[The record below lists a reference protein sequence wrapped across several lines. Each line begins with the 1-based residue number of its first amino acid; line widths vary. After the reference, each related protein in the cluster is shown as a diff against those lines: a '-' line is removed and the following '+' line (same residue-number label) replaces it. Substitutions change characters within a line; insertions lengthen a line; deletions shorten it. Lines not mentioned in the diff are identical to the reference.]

1 MIFWLIHQTV
11 SMPLFRDLLF
21 LTCMSPGPD
30 VLFGDFFRNISAL
43 SQYSTVYAIDL
54 LGFGASDKPA
64 GFAYTMETWADV
76 CLNGSFN
83 LVFSCIS

>member
-1 MIFWLIHQTV
+1 
-11 SMPLFRDLLF
+11 MPSFRDLLF
-21 LTCMSPGPD
+21 MSCMSVSPD
-30 VLFGDFFRNISAL
+30 ILFGDFFRNISTL

-76 CLNGSFN
+76 CSDGSVNFVFN
-83 LVFSCIS
+83 LIKIFHY